1 MKCVLSAK
9 YSWKKNRMRHL
20 EFGKVEVDLSEEE
33 LFNIQIDSSARVNL
47 FKQNIPHELYEIL
60 QDDVDIT
67 VIK

>member
-1 MKCVLSAK
+1 
-9 YSWKKNRMRHL
+9 MRHL